1 MTAPIPPCVTRR
13 ALLACLLLPTA
24 AAPLRA
30 QDIAPDAL
38 VRSTIDQVIAGIKAD
53 KAIQAGDLKRILEF
67 AEGFAQHFNF
77 TRMTRLAMGANWK
90 QASPA
95 QQEALVREFRDLLL
109 RTYAVAMREYRNQ
122 TVDVR
127 PVKLAPGQNDVQV
140 RTTVNQPG
148 AQAVTIDYDM
158 ERTPRGWLVYDVTV
172 AGVSLVVNF
181 RSSFDSEIRK
191 NGVDGL
197 VKQLAERN
205 RNASA
210 GTATGSAN
218 PARKAGA

>member
-1 MTAPIPPCVTRR
+1 MTAPRLPIRR
-13 ALLACLLLPTA
+13 SLLALPLTLVWLPGA
-24 AAPLRA
+24 SLHA

-67 AEGFAQHFNF
+67 AESFAQHFNF

-140 RTTVNQPG
+140 RTLVNQPG
-148 AQAVTIDYDM
+148 AQAITIDYDM

-181 RSSFDSEIRK
+181 RSSFDSEVRK
-191 NGVDGL
+191 SGVDGL
-197 VKQLAERN
+197 LKQLAERN
-205 RNASA
+205 RNAGA
-210 GTATGSAN
+210 GATATT
-218 PARKAGA
+218 PPVRKAGA

>member
-1 MTAPIPPCVTRR
+1 MNSMPRTARR
-13 ALLACLLLPTA
+13 SLLALLLLSA
-24 AAPLRA
+24 SGAPLHA
-30 QDIAPDAL
+30 QEIAPDAL

-90 QASPA
+90 QASPT

-122 TVDVR
+122 TVDVK
-127 PVKLAPGQNDVQV
+127 PVRLAPGQNDVQV

-148 AQAVTIDYDM
+148 AQPITIDYDM

-191 NGVDGL
+191 SGVDGL

-205 RNASA
+205 RNAGTGAAA
-210 GTATGSAN
+210 GN
-218 PARKAGA
+218 PPARKAGA

>member
-1 MTAPIPPCVTRR
+1 MNSTPRTARR
-13 ALLACLLLPTA
+13 SLLALLLLSA
-24 AAPLRA
+24 SGAPLHA
-30 QDIAPDAL
+30 QEIAPDAL

-90 QASPA
+90 QASPT

-122 TVDVR
+122 TVDVK
-127 PVKLAPGQNDVQV
+127 PVRLAPGQNDVQV

-148 AQAVTIDYDM
+148 AQPITIDYDM

-191 NGVDGL
+191 SGVDGL

-205 RNASA
+205 RNAGTGAAA
-210 GTATGSAN
+210 GN
-218 PARKAGA
+218 PPARKAGA